1 MALSLEPETETSR
14 EKGQELLT
22 VSTYSLHCSSF
33 LGVPHIGSLI
43 YNWLSQQRNSND
55 SNILALIIRMGFWGS
70 LYYTYDEEPP
80 KTVFTKP
87 QSRASLSRSIFV

>member
-70 LYYTYDEEPP
+70 LYYTYMRNPP
-80 KTVFTKP
+80 KRYS
-87 QSRASLSRSIFV
+87 QSPRVERP